1 MASLAN
7 PSTFRD
13 PARAQGH
20 LILLEQLTPP
30 GILARIRQQVADS
43 EDPDAA
49 LQWLTRLAAEN
60 EATFHRAT
68 RSPATLKAFVTI
80 FAFSDFLAREL
91 CRQPETLEDMLAT
104 RWDSPGRKESF
115 EADLAREI
123 AGVSIHEFGRALARF
138 RRRQYLRILLR
149 DAMGAPLAETVG
161 ELSNLADAILEAA
174 YRRVRDDLTGQH
186 GEPIDEDAGERAEM
200 SVLALGKLGGQ
211 ELNYS
216 SDVDLMFVY
225 SANGET
231 AGPARLANKEFYCKL
246 ANALTA
252 LLSSYTENGLCYR
265 VDLRLRP
272 EGRLGDVAISL
283 DAARQYYRH
292 RARDWEL
299 QMLIKGRVA
308 AGEPVPGER
317 LLEFAEPLIYS
328 TTLDFQAIESVSD
341 ARLRIHEK
349 NSRKQGVF
357 DVKLAPGGIRDIEF
371 LVQCLQRLHG
381 GREPWVRHGGTLL
394 ALARLRQKDLL
405 AAGEYADLV
414 SAYEFLRHIEH
425 RLQIVEDRQTHSV
438 PVDAEA
444 LDLLARR
451 LSLRSAGGPITG
463 QELLGRLESVSAR
476 VQQIYERVIHAR
488 RPLHLEVL
496 VETDDLQTDLE
507 QMPLGRVAPRE
518 SGALDRFLDLLAQQ
532 PADFAVFSADS
543 RAAAHAK
550 DIFEHS
556 QWLAD
561 ALNRQPEMALE
572 LRDLELAW
580 DVRQPMT
587 GTARDPREIRRRF
600 RSSLFRLLS
609 ESLCLQR
616 PIFDTLQNA
625 SVLAD
630 AAIDECYRH
639 SVTRVRETAPPRTPS
654 YRARKQMMTIALG
667 RLGMMEFDLASD
679 ADLIFVLPDE
689 EEAELPF
696 WTRVAERMIA
706 ILSAYTG
713 EGTVFA
719 VDTRLRAGGRDGPLV
734 QLERSYK
741 EYFEKNAEAWEGIA
755 YMKARAVAGD
765 IDRATSF
772 LSELQQLDWR
782 RYGQGG
788 RSRQELVQMRARLEK
803 EQGGAKP
810 LKAGPGGYYD
820 IDFALMYLRLKGAG
834 MFFRALNTPQRID
847 IVEQMGHLER
857 GDANFLRD
865 AAMFYRAIDHGI
877 RLQTGHAGGRLPSS
891 PARLRQLTEMVR
903 RWTPAHLHDQPLGVE
918 LAQIQTRTREC
929 FDRLFAA

>member
-7 PSTFRD
+7 PSTFRN
-13 PARAQGH
+13 PARAQAG
-20 LILLEQLTPP
+20 LSVLERIAPP
-30 GILARIRQQVADS
+30 GIFARMRRQVADS
-43 EDPDAA
+43 ESPDDA
-49 LQWLTRLAAEN
+49 LRWLTQLAAEN
-60 EATFHRAT
+60 PAAFHRIG
-68 RSPATLKAFVTI
+68 RNPGILKAFVTI
-80 FAFSDFLAREL
+80 FASSEFLSREV
-91 CRQPETLEDMLAT
+91 CRQPEMLEAIAAAG
-104 RWDSPGRKESF
+104 WDRPVSADYF
-115 EADLAREI
+115 AADLTVETAAASSEQLARI
-123 AGVSIHEFGRALARF
+123 LARF
-138 RRRQYLRILLR
+138 RRRHYLRILLR
-149 DAMGAPLAETVG
+149 DVTGAPLAETVSD
-161 ELSNLADAILEAA
+161 LSSLADAILDTA
-174 YRRVRDDLTGQH
+174 YRRLRDELTVRH
-186 GEPIDEDAGERAEM
+186 GEPRDEESGDAAGM
-200 SVLALGKLGGQ
+200 SVVALGKLGGQ

-225 SANGET
+225 SANGIT
-231 AGPARLANKEFYCKL
+231 PGPDRITNKEFFHKL
-246 ANALTA
+246 ANFYTA
-252 LLSSYTENGLCYR
+252 LLSSYTESGLCYR

-308 AGEPVPGER
+308 AGEAGPGEE
-317 LLEFAEPLIYS
+317 LLRFVEPLTYS
-328 TTLDFQAIESVSD
+328 TTLDFRAVESVSD
-341 ARLRIHEK
+341 AMLRIHEK
-349 NSRKQGVF
+349 SSRNPKAV

-371 LVQCLQRLHG
+371 LAQCLQRLHG
-381 GREPWVRHGGTLL
+381 GRDPWVRHGGTLL

-405 AAGEYADLV
+405 SPSEYADLV
-414 SAYEFLRHIEH
+414 SAYEFLRHVEH

-438 PVDAEA
+438 PIEGEA

-451 LSLRSAGGPITG
+451 LSVRSADGALCGE
-463 QELLGRLESVSAR
+463 ELLARLESVSAR
-476 VQQIYERVIHAR
+476 VQQIYERVIHAQ
-488 RPLHLEVL
+488 RPAHIEGL
-496 VETDDLQTDLE
+496 VETDDLQDGLE
-507 QMPLGRVAPRE
+507 QPLPGRTAARDT
-518 SGALDRFLDLLAQQ
+518 GAFDRFLDRLSKQ

-543 RAAAHAK
+543 RAASHAK

-561 ALNRQPEMALE
+561 GLNRQPEMALE
-572 LRDLELAW
+572 LRDLDLSW
-580 DVRQPMT
+580 DVRQPMA

-600 RSSLFRLLS
+600 HSSLFRLLS

-616 PIFDTLQNA
+616 PIFDTLQHA
-625 SVLAD
+625 SLLAD
-630 AAIDECYRH
+630 AAIEECYRH
-639 SVTRVRETAPPRTPS
+639 SVARVKETEPPRNPS

-696 WTRVAERMIA
+696 WTRVAERMIE

-734 QLERSYK
+734 QLERAYK
-741 EYFEKNAEAWEGIA
+741 EYFEKDAEAWEGIA
-755 YMKARAVAGD
+755 YMKARGVAGD
-765 IDRATSF
+765 TDRATAF

-788 RSRQELVQMRARLEK
+788 RSRQELGQMRARLEK
-803 EQGGAKP
+803 EQGGSKP

-857 GDANFLRD
+857 SDANFLRD
-865 AAMFYRAIDHGI
+865 AATFYRSIDHGI
-877 RLQTGHAGGRLPSS
+877 RLQTGHAGGRLPAS
-891 PARLRQLTEMVR
+891 PGGLRQLTDMVR
-903 RWTPAHLHDQPLGVE
+903 RWTPAHLHDQPLGAE
-918 LAQIQTRTREC
+918 LSQIQARTREY